1 VIAIVVE
8 MVVVVVME
16 MVVVVVLLTQ
26 ETATKLK
33 VVKDSG

>member
-1 VIAIVVE
+1 VVVAE
-8 MVVVVVME
+8 MVVVVVM
-16 MVVVVVLLTQ
+16 LLTQ